1 LPNDPDGAIFSGA
14 AARVNPAVRIVEKK
28 INRVRR
34 GKVRRGKVRRG
45 KVRRGKVRR
54 GKVRRGGVGRMAT
67 TEIVVV
73 DLARIVLKKPAAGV
87 AAKGNPSAR
96 TAVTGA
102 GKVQPDVGKVEADA
116 ALAAVANEGTANEG
130 TANEGI
136 ASRAGVSGGVA
147 ATMIRKANARVPRP
161 VRMEGGRPN
170 ANPVRAEF
178 EKLPEHRESRF

>member
-45 KVRRGKVRR
+45 
-54 GKVRRGGVGRMAT
+54 GVGRMAT
-67 TEIVVV
+67 TEIVAV
-73 DLARIVLKKPAAGV
+73 DLARIVLKKSAVGV

-130 TANEGI
+130 TANEGTANEGTANEGTANEGI

-147 ATMIRKANARVPRP
+147 ATMMRKANARVPRP
-161 VRMEGGRPN
+161 VRMEGGRPK